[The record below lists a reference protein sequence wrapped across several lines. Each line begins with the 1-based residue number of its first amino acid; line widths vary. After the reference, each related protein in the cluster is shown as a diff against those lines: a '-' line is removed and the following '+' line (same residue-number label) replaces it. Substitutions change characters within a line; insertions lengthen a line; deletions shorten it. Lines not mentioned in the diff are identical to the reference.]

1 MKKTLVALAALAATG
16 AFAQATVS
24 GSYGF
29 GWKQTR
35 SAAGADQAGMGVDTA
50 IIKLSASE
58 DLGGGTKVTVNM
70 GVDGVTRGST
80 SIEGAD
86 SNINIA
92 TANMGT
98 FDFSLAE
105 SADFITRS
113 TGNAGGPSQ
122 DGRFFAAQAGSEADA
137 FAWSIP
143 LSSSLTFMYDF
154 GEADKALGTGSA
166 GAASVTVQRQHQ
178 VRVNYASGAL
188 SASLRYAVRDAQIA
202 GDEASVKDRIR
213 AAAKYDMGSVAVGAA
228 YERRNFVYGNYR
240 NDYGV
245 SLGLPMGALTLGG
258 NWVARTTDGSAT
270 TASNG
275 TRTGYGLSAS
285 YALSKRTSLNANYYN
300 YKAALADTDNS
311 TEFNTVIMH
320 NF

>member
-1 MKKTLVALAALAATG
+1 MKKTLVAMAALVATG

-24 GSYGF
+24 GTYAY

-35 SAAGADQAGMGVDTA
+35 SAAGADAAGLGVDTA
-50 IIKLSASE
+50 IIKLSAAE

-86 SNINIA
+86 SNIKIA

-122 DGRFFAAQAGSEADA
+122 DGRFFGAQAGSEADA

-166 GAASVTVQRQHQ
+166 GAASVTAQRQHQ

-188 SASLRYAVRDAQIA
+188 SASLRYAVRDAQLNA
-202 GDEASVKDRIR
+202 EDSVKDRIR
-213 AAAKYDMGSVAVGAA
+213 AAAKYDLGSIALGAA
-228 YERRNFVYGNYR
+228 YERRNFVFGNYR

-245 SLGLPMGALTLGG
+245 SFGLPLGAMTLGG

-270 TASNG
+270 ATNNG
-275 TRTGYGLSAS
+275 TRSGYGLSAS
-285 YALSKRTSLNANYYN
+285 YALSKRTSINANYYS
-300 YKAALADTDNS
+300 YKAALAHSDNS
-311 TEFNTVIMH
+311 TEFNTVIAH